1 MQSCAPRRSSS
12 TGYCNE
18 APADRPTSVPRGT
31 MAAETT
37 DEISKQLE
45 ELGGKVVKADRALR
59 CCRNAESRVQM
70 DILRAMNQVIAF
82 IAAADDTLDLAF
94 VPFAAAP
101 ALGLQGQFV
110 GVSAAATA
118 AGTLAAGT
126 IVLLTGIQA
135 ASWSK
140 TLGALEALDF
150 VNKAVGTAFSERKS
164 SCYECL
170 KRNVLPQ
177 DSRRKRESVRYPK
190 RQKT

>member
-1 MQSCAPRRSSS
+1 
-12 TGYCNE
+12 
-18 APADRPTSVPRGT
+18 

-37 DEISKQLE
+37 SEVQEQLR
-45 ELGGKVVKADRALR
+45 ELAGRVVKADRALR
-59 CCRNAESRVQM
+59 CCRNAESRVQI
-70 DILRAMNQVIAF
+70 DILRSINQVIAF

-110 GVSAAATA
+110 GVSATATA
-118 AGTLAAGT
+118 AGTLAAGA
-126 IVLLTGIQA
+126 IVLLSGIQA

-150 VNKAVGTAFSERKS
+150 VNKAVGTALSERRS

-177 DSRRKRESVRYPK
+177 SSERKRETVRYPK
-190 RQKT
+190 RLRA